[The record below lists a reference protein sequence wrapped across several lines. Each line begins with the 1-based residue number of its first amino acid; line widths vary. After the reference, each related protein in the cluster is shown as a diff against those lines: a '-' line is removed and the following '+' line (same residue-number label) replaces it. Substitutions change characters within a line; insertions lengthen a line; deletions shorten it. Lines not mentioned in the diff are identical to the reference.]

1 MICSQDEAVMIQ
13 DIEHALVWCALNH
26 LPLPRWLHCG
36 VANQLRC
43 VIDSTS
49 ARPARE
55 PFDLDLVPEH
65 RTFWNETTIQ
75 SFWAGTCET
84 EHPDRSRLFYD
95 LSNIL
100 VHFLNERSKSLV
112 DYLRCANHYDA
123 GDSAAQVCLKTS
135 LGELAGTFLGP
146 GHWTPDPL
154 AIVECWDRVRQI
166 NSDEE

>member
-1 MICSQDEAVMIQ
+1 MRDGVDRRDSASYVGRSRRRIT
-13 DIEHALVWCALNH
+13 ALDQPGAD
-26 LPLPRWLHCG
+26 RR
-36 VANQLRC
+36 LRC

-112 DYLRCANHYDA
+112 DYLRCANH
-123 GDSAAQVCLKTS
+123 
-135 LGELAGTFLGP
+135 
-146 GHWTPDPL
+146 
-154 AIVECWDRVRQI
+154 
-166 NSDEE
+166 